1 MVSVG
6 VSKQGKTSIHF
17 VQPGVKVDGRYYRDT
32 LLAEMIPEMDDLAD
46 GHDYVFQQDGA
57 RAHTAKDTV
66 QYLKENVPE
75 LIEPEMW
82 PANSPDLNPVDYG
95 VWENL
100 SSRVYREKI
109 ADIDQLVAVLK
120 RKWEELPQ
128 EQINKAIDQFRPRLR
143 KVIEMKGKHIEQFF

>member
-57 RAHTAKDTV
+57 RAHTAKV
-66 QYLKENVPE
+66 
-75 LIEPEMW
+75 
-82 PANSPDLNPVDYG
+82 SPPT
-95 VWENL
+95 
-100 SSRVYREKI
+100 
-109 ADIDQLVAVLK
+109 
-120 RKWEELPQ
+120 
-128 EQINKAIDQFRPRLR
+128 
-143 KVIEMKGKHIEQFF
+143 